1 MLHVIIITAIGA
13 LIVKYSKLA
22 VVIFFILSTIALAF
36 YKYVENN
43 YLKKIGEDAND

>member
-22 VVIFFILSTIALAF
+22 ALIFFILSTIALVF
-36 YKYVENN
+36 DKYVENN